1 MRSSIC
7 GPPGCYSKGGHISH
21 VYSDHVS
28 VLKFI
33 EANWNVPLIT
43 KRSRD
48 NLPNPK
54 TGQNPYV
61 PVNSP
66 AIGGLMD
73 LFNFN

>member
-1 MRSSIC
+1 
-7 GPPGCYSKGGHISH
+7 
-21 VYSDHVS
+21 
-28 VLKFI
+28 LKFI
-33 EANWNVPLIT
+33 EANWNFPLIT

-61 PVNSP
+61 TVNSP